1 MAISFAAE
9 SAEFCWEAVNDSG
22 LCDDVL
28 IYGVDDMPVNLEL
41 VREGKADG
49 IVATSFYQYGYHS
62 VELLY
67 DYLVNGNIPPEQEKT
82 DLQIVDRSNVE
93 TYREDEHESR

>member
-1 MAISFAAE
+1 MRQSLRN
-9 SAEFCWEAVNDSG
+9 SAGEAVNDSG
-22 LCDDVL
+22 LRDDVL
-28 IYGVDDMPVNLEL
+28 IYGVDDM
-41 VREGKADG
+41 RSTWSSFAEGKVDG

-82 DLQIVDRSNVE
+82 DLQIVRRSNVE

>member
-1 MAISFAAE
+1 M
-9 SAEFCWEAVNDSG
+9 
-22 LCDDVL
+22 
-28 IYGVDDMPVNLEL
+28 
-41 VREGKADG
+41 K
-49 IVATSFYQYGYHS
+49 
-62 VELLY
+62 LLY